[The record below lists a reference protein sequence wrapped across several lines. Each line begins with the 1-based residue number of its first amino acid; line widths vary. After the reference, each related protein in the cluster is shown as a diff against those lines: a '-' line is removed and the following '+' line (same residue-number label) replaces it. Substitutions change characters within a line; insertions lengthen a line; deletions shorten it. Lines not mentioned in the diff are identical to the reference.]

1 MMKDAKEWEDWD
13 GEEATLVPRRSEE
26 EEKYLW
32 SMLKEVD
39 KEVARE
45 EKRAKAKKSK
55 EVAKAR
61 KRMGVGKEQPS
72 IRERFNMSNRPSNV
86 PLVTLGQ
93 SNGLPSISPVKQGGY
108 CGQDEHPRLK
118 RVTEGVVESVEN
130 VRMGGPCHKYGGGRP
145 LNK

>member
-1 MMKDAKEWEDWD
+1 M
-13 GEEATLVPRRSEE
+13 VHV
-26 EEKYLW
+26 
-32 SMLKEVD
+32 KEVD

-72 IRERFNMSNRPSNV
+72 ITDRFKAGVAKPNMSNRPSKV

-93 SNGLPSISPVKQGGY
+93 SNGSLSISQVKQGGAW
-108 CGQDEHPRLK
+108 G
-118 RVTEGVVESVEN
+118 
-130 VRMGGPCHKYGGGRP
+130 RMNIP
-145 LNK
+145 N